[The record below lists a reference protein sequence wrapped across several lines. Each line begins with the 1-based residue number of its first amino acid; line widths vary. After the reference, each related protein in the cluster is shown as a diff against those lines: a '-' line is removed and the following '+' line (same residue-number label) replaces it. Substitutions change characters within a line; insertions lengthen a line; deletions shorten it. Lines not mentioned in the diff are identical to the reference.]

1 MLAYLKKF
9 ERVVVLMLIA
19 MLSIVVLLAVGELG
33 WVLVQ
38 DAITPPVLILE
49 IDELL
54 DIFGLFLLVLIGIEL
69 LEMMKA
75 YLAEGVVHSE
85 VVLTVALI
93 AIARKIVVL
102 DARDYSGATLV
113 GIGVIIVA
121 LAAAYWV
128 IRRARG

>member
-9 ERVVVLMLIA
+9 ERVVVLTLIA

>member
-49 IDELL
+49 INELL

>member
-9 ERVVVLMLIA
+9 ERVVVLTLIA

-49 IDELL
+49 INELL

-102 DARDYSGATLV
+102 DTRDYSGATLA